1 MLCPH
6 TESVSVLS
14 PSDAR
19 RKPIGLV
26 CQKGTNISL
35 HAVLDNY
42 CLYLLWA
49 GDVDGVKELTK
60 RPLMQANSKVLSP
73 PIPLHSGSLHFD
85 TLLKLQ
91 ITHFF
96 FFFWQH
102 KGSSW
107 GNNSPKAAI
116 GTCTT
121 WLLGAG
127 RQNLQALYLF
137 KWYQAKNT
145 TAEGYRIA
153 TDMEEMNI
161 LTTTRTIKAV
171 QLWHVDK
178 NCNYIVRHNISD
190 HGEQ

>member
-19 RKPIGLV
+19 HKPIGLV

-73 PIPLHSGSLHFD
+73 PIPLHPGSLHFD

-107 GNNSPKAAI
+107 GNISPKATI

-127 RQNLQALYLF
+127 RQNLESTGVVFIYMISGKKYHSWRLSYRH
-137 KWYQAKNT
+137 WYGGNEYFDNNQDHKS
-145 TAEGYRIA
+145 
-153 TDMEEMNI
+153 
-161 LTTTRTIKAV
+161 RTIMTC
-171 QLWHVDK
+171 W
-178 NCNYIVRHNISD
+178 
-190 HGEQ
+190 